1 MESKSSEEWVKQ
13 MNDWGAQSEPFFFLI
28 SYCGQHAYL
37 HPLRDIPPTIHYS
50 LPSQKRVGESALLPE
65 KVHFDI
71 LPPSKQRYAEAFHL
85 VQEEIQSGN
94 SYLLNL
100 CARTGLE
107 TNLELAHF
115 FHHARAPYKLLVED
129 EFCCF
134 SPEAFIRIKDDTVST
149 YPMKGTI
156 SASIPDAETCLLD
169 NEKEQ
174 CEHATI
180 VDLLRNDLSRV
191 SRQVQV
197 ARYRYVD
204 LVETTRGAIYQT
216 SSEIVGELREDWPRR
231 LGDIFHQL
239 LPAGSISGAPKRK
252 TCEIIAAAEDMERG
266 FYTGVFGVFDGES
279 VESAVC
285 IRFVE
290 KNDERLYYK
299 SGGGI
304 TAMSV
309 MEEEYQEVVEKV
321 YVPFAT

>member
-1 MESKSSEEWVKQ
+1 
-13 MNDWGAQSEPFFFLI
+13 MNDWGARSEPFFFLI
-28 SYCGQHAYL
+28 SYCGQRAYL
-37 HPLRDIPPTIHYS
+37 YPLCDMPSSISFS
-50 LPSQKRVGESALLPE
+50 LPSHRRVGELRALPQQ
-65 KVHFDI
+65 VRFQAI
-71 LPPSKQRYAEAFHL
+71 PPNKDRYAEAFHQ
-85 VQEEIQSGN
+85 VQEEIRAGN

-100 CARTGLE
+100 CARSELE

-115 FHHARAPYKLLVED
+115 FHNARSPYKLLVED

-134 SPEAFIRIKDDTVST
+134 SPEAFVSIKERRIAT

-156 SASIPDAETCLLD
+156 PASVPDAKNCLLE

-180 VDLLRNDLSRV
+180 VDLLRNDLSRI
-191 SRQVQV
+191 SRNVHV
-197 ARYRYVD
+197 TRYRYVD

-216 SSEIVGELREDWPRR
+216 SSEIAGELAKDWPCR
-231 LGDIFHQL
+231 LGDIFMQL
-239 LPAGSISGAPKRK
+239 LPAGSISGAPKKK
-252 TCEIIAAAEDMERG
+252 TCEIIAAAERMDRG
-266 FYTGVFGVFDGES
+266 FYTGVFGVFDGQS

-290 KNDERLYYK
+290 KNKEKLYYK

-304 TAMSV
+304 TSMSV

-321 YVPFAT
+321 YVPFTT

>member
-1 MESKSSEEWVKQ
+1 MKSKSPEEWVKQ
-13 MNDWGAQSEPFFFLI
+13 MNDWGAESEPFFFLI
-28 SYCGQHAYL
+28 SYCGEHAYL
-37 HPLRDIPPTIHYS
+37 YPLRDMPSTIQYA
-50 LPSQKRVGESALLPE
+50 LPNQRRMGVLALLPE
-65 KVHFDI
+65 KVYFDV
-71 LPPSKQRYAEAFHL
+71 LPPSKDRYAEAFHL
-85 VQEEIQSGN
+85 VQEEIRSGN

-100 CARTGLE
+100 CARSGLE

-134 SPEAFIRIKDDTVST
+134 SPEAFIHIKDRTIST

-156 SASIPDAETCLLD
+156 SASVSDAKKCLLD

-180 VDLLRNDLSRV
+180 VDLLRNDLSRI
-191 SRQVQV
+191 SRHVHV
-197 ARYRYVD
+197 VRYRYVD
-204 LVETTRGAIYQT
+204 LIETTRGAIYQT
-216 SSEIVGELREDWPRR
+216 SSEISGELSNDWASR
-231 LGDIFHQL
+231 LGDMFHQL

-252 TCEIIAAAEDMERG
+252 TCEIIAAAESMDRG

-290 KNDERLYYK
+290 KEDEKLYYK

>member
-1 MESKSSEEWVKQ
+1 MKSKCPEEWVKL

-37 HPLRDIPPTIHYS
+37 YPLRDMPPTIHYS
-50 LPSQKRVGESALLPE
+50 LPSQKRIGESCELPE
-65 KVHFDI
+65 NVYFEV
-71 LPPSKQRYAEAFHL
+71 LPPSKSSYAESFHQ
-85 VQEEIQSGN
+85 VQEEIRSGN

-100 CARTGLE
+100 CARSGLE

-115 FHHARAPYKLLVED
+115 FHHAQAPYKLLVED

-134 SPEAFIRIKDDTVST
+134 SPEAFVVIKKGMVST

-156 SASIPDAETCLLD
+156 SATVPDAEKCLLE
-169 NEKEQ
+169 NEKER

-180 VDLLRNDLSRV
+180 VDLLRNDLSRI
-191 SRQVQV
+191 SRDVHV

-204 LVETTRGAIYQT
+204 LVETTRGTIYQT
-216 SSEIVGELREDWPRR
+216 SSEIVGELSDDWTSR
-231 LGDIFHQL
+231 LGDLFHQL

-252 TCEIIAAAEDMERG
+252 TCEIIAAAEGMDRG
-266 FYTGVFGVFDGES
+266 FYTGVFGVFDGKS

-290 KNDERLYYK
+290 KADEKLYYK

-321 YVPFAT
+321 YVPFTT